1 MAKRS
6 SSPAA
11 VLLAAIA
18 LVAAARPLAACPFCT
33 ELKPSLCQWRDSAAV
48 AALAEVLADSPE
60 KRTRLRLH
68 RVLKGAERLGTQD
81 SLEIALDV
89 AARPGALLL
98 IFGSGAA
105 DVPPA
110 KLNWHA
116 VAVDETSYGYFGR
129 APSLKTP
136 IVERLRY
143 FAPFLEHADPLIA
156 QDAYLEFGHA
166 RFDEVARVADRLPMA
181 RMRLWLADP
190 RVPQDRKGFYGL
202 AVGLGVTPDERSAGA
217 DFLRRLIV
225 APDDDFRA
233 GFDGI
238 LGGYLLLSG
247 VPGLEM
253 IESRY
258 LANARAADGDVRHA
272 LTALRFYHE
281 YGREIPVERL
291 RGALGHLLNR
301 PEFAEAAITD
311 LARWN
316 DWGSLERV
324 AGLYAKSGYDQPATR
339 RAVVG
344 YLLAC
349 PAAKAAQEL
358 ARLRERDPAGVAA
371 AEQVLSRTT
380 SVPGAEQ

>member
-1 MAKRS
+1 M
-6 SSPAA
+6 
-11 VLLAAIA
+11 LLTVISLA
-18 LVAAARPLAACPFCT
+18 AAARPLAACPFCT
-33 ELKPSLCQWRDSAAV
+33 ELKPSLCQWREQSAV
-48 AALAEVLADSPE
+48 AALAELLADSSE
-60 KRTRLRLH
+60 KRTRVRLH
-68 RVLKGAERLGTQD
+68 RVLKGADRLSVKD
-81 SLEIALDV
+81 PLELALDV

-105 DVPPA
+105 DVPAA
-110 KLNWHA
+110 KLAWHA
-116 VAVDETSYGYFGR
+116 VAVDETSYAYFGR

-136 IVERLRY
+136 TVERLRY
-143 FAPFLEHADPLIA
+143 FVPFLEHADPLIA

-181 RMRLWLADP
+181 RMRGWLADP

-202 AVGLGVTPDERSAGA
+202 AVGLSVTPDERSACA
-217 DFLRRLIV
+217 DFLRGLIV

-247 VPGLEM
+247 VTGLEL
-253 IESRY
+253 IESRI
-258 LANARAADGDVRHA
+258 LANPRAADGDVRHA

-281 YGREIPVERL
+281 YGRAIPVERL
-291 RGALGHLLNR
+291 QRALSHLLDR

-316 DWGSLERV
+316 DWGSLDRI
-324 AGLYAKSGYDQPATR
+324 AGLYAKPRYDQPATR
-339 RAVVG
+339 CAVVG

-349 PAAKAAQEL
+349 PGTNAAQAL
-358 ARLRERDPAGVAA
+358 ARLRQQDPSGVAA

-380 SVPGAEQ
+380 SVPAAEE